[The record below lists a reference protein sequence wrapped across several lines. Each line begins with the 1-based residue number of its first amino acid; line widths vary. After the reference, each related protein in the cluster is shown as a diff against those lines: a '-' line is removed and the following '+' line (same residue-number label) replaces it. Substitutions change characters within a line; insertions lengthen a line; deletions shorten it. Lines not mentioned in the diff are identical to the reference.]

1 MLSAILNVIHNRT
14 ARARTACEL
23 RRFHDA
29 ELREIGV
36 SGEEIEAFL
45 GGRI

>member
-1 MLSAILNVIHNRT
+1 MLIRFFSALGR
-14 ARARTACEL
+14 RARTEAEL

-36 SGEEIEAFL
+36 TSADIDAFL
-45 GGRI
+45 RRR

>member
-1 MLSAILNVIHNRT
+1 MIGRFFRARQ
-14 ARARTACEL
+14 ARARVEAEL

-36 SGEEIEAFL
+36 TRDDIDSFL
-45 GGRI
+45 GWRR

>member
-1 MLSAILNVIHNRT
+1 MIVHLIHGWRT
-14 ARARTACEL
+14 RSRIEAEL

-36 SGEEIEAFL
+36 TTAEIDAFL
-45 GGRI
+45 RGR

>member
-1 MLSAILNVIHNRT
+1 MIGRFF
-14 ARARTACEL
+14 RAMRVRAQVEAEL

-36 SGEEIEAFL
+36 SQDDIDSFL
-45 GGRI
+45 GRRR